1 MRDCGRIYRLLF
13 ELNAAVYDRALYVGA
28 RVQRVHVVQAYVRVL
43 AHFQRAH
50 AVGQTYRLCGVY
62 GYGLKRALLAQA
74 VAHAYGGLDRQILLG
89 YHGRVG
95 HQRDVYAGTLEACGR
110 GKRHVAQFGLG
121 AVGQQRAQRYRK
133 PRLSQ
138 TVGEEEITAL
148 ERLIDRNMAESGPLK
163 QFVIPGRNLAS
174 AQLHVARTQSRRL
187 ERLLTAMDR
196 AHPLRDAL
204 KRYSNRLSDALFSMA
219 RIEETRPDACA

>member
-1 MRDCGRIYRLLF
+1 MYRIYTRTG
-13 ELNAAVYDRALYVGA
+13 DKGTTALYGGSRIEKDHI
-28 RVQRVHVVQAYVRVL
+28 RVE
-43 AHFQRAH
+43 
-50 AVGQTYRLCGVY
+50 
-62 GYGLKRALLAQA
+62 
-74 VAHAYGGLDRQILLG
+74 AYGTVDELISQLGVCYATTRDAGLRESLHHIQ
-89 YHGRVG
+89 
-95 HQRDVYAGTLEACGR
+95 QTLF
-110 GKRHVAQFGLG
+110 VLG
-121 AVGQQRAQRYRK
+121 AELASDARGLT
-133 PRLSQ
+133 RLSQ

-148 ERLIDRNMAESGPLK
+148 ERLIDCNMAESGPLK
-163 QFVIPGRNLAS
+163 QFVIPGKNLAS

>member
-1 MRDCGRIYRLLF
+1 MYRIYTRTG
-13 ELNAAVYDRALYVGA
+13 DKGTTALYGGSRIEKDHI
-28 RVQRVHVVQAYVRVL
+28 RVE
-43 AHFQRAH
+43 
-50 AVGQTYRLCGVY
+50 
-62 GYGLKRALLAQA
+62 
-74 VAHAYGGLDRQILLG
+74 AYGTVDELISQLGVCYATTRDAGLRESLHHIQ
-89 YHGRVG
+89 
-95 HQRDVYAGTLEACGR
+95 QTLC
-110 GKRHVAQFGLG
+110 
-121 AVGQQRAQRYRK
+121 
-133 PRLSQ
+133 Q